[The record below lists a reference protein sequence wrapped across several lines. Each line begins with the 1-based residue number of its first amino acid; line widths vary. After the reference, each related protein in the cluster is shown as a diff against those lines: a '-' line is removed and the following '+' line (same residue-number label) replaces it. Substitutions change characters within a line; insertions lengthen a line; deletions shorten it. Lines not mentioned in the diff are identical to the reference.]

1 MNILG
6 ISAGFHD
13 AGMSYVSN
21 GLIPFAAHSERYSK
35 HKHDSKLNSEMLFDC
50 LSRCGVPDVIAYY
63 ERPWVK
69 KTRQLYAGQWD
80 DLWSDWSVRK
90 MIIALILKVC

>member
-13 AGMSYVSN
+13 AAVT
-21 GLIPFAAHSERYSK
+21 LIKGDDIVFAGHAERYSMI
-35 HKHDSKLNSEMLFDC
+35 KHDANLNSALIADA
-50 LSRCGVPDVIAYY
+50 LTYGSPDQIAYY

-69 KTRQLYAGQWD
+69 KTRQL
-80 DLWSDWSVRK
+80 
-90 MIIALILKVC
+90 